1 MSDAYSF
8 ACKLSNFNKGKV
20 CLQRDW
26 LLGHLSHQ
34 RKHHMYTIPIYVI
47 NEQGKVAGVTCEPE
61 NLEEDL
67 SELEGYVKINPIE
80 KV

>member
-1 MSDAYSF
+1 MLTVLHANCQISIRAKL
-8 ACKLSNFNKGKV
+8 AC
-20 CLQRDW
+20 REIW
-26 LLGHLSHQ
+26 LLGHLNHQ
-34 RKHHMYTIPIYVI
+34 RKHHMYTVPIYVI

-61 NLEEDL
+61 NLEEEDL

>member
-1 MSDAYSF
+1 M
-8 ACKLSNFNKGKV
+8 
-20 CLQRDW
+20 
-26 LLGHLSHQ
+26 GHLDHQ